1 MKNRGEIENDS
12 LIRFDFLIFPRGLG
26 ANAFGLVYYMNRVK
40 HKRYVLVLFGA
51 SKAVCFRAL

>member
-26 ANAFGLVYYMNRVK
+26 ANAFGLVYN
-40 HKRYVLVLFGA
+40 HKYTMGKRSDLKLLK
-51 SKAVCFRAL
+51 SISL

>member
-26 ANAFGLVYYMNRVK
+26 ANAFGLVCLQSG
-40 HKRYVLVLFGA
+40 LVISDCLVNA
-51 SKAVCFRAL
+51 SS

>member
-26 ANAFGLVYYMNRVK
+26 ANAFGLVFIISS
-40 HKRYVLVLFGA
+40 VLILFLIDPFN
-51 SKAVCFRAL
+51 SWQQLM